1 MFGAYLT
8 RTNPALPWPSK
19 YPPTELLIP
28 ESTAR
33 AAPSG
38 SANADATA
46 AILAA
51 QATFYK
57 ALSTGDTKA
66 MKAVWVDE
74 AGATLRPEVSDV
86 EAQGGRLDR

>member
-1 MFGAYLT
+1 MFGAYPT
-8 RTNPALPWPSK
+8 RTNPALPCPSK

-28 ESTAR
+28 DSTPR

-57 ALSTGDTKA
+57 ALSTGDTEA

-74 AGATLRPEVSDV
+74 AGATLRPEVSEV